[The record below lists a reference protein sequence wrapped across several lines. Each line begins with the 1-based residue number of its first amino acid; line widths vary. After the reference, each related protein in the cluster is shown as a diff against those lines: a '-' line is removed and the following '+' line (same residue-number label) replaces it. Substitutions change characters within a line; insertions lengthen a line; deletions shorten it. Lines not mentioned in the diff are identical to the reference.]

1 MRILT
6 IVILLTL
13 SFQAMACE
21 INPGK
26 IGVEKNG
33 TTYKLF
39 LRGEPKNTCYPNTST
54 SLRISVLCPD
64 GSFFESHTIGTKDT
78 LVMNIEGQA
87 IIGMSVNWLPGTT
100 RTDIP
105 SIVIGQ
111 GPCSIDFVE
120 IATEDEPDIS
130 TENPPPFVPE
140 MWTNFGEIEANT
152 GGTLVIV
159 ELNTW
164 AVTVKEFSGPFSY
177 QLQTGIWL
185 VYLLLGDGGT
195 IGQQVVEVN

>member
-1 MRILT
+1 MRILQ
-6 IVILLTL
+6 IVIFLTL
-13 SFQAMACE
+13 TAQAMACE
-21 INPGK
+21 IDPGK

-33 TTYKLF
+33 TIYKLF
-39 LRGEPKNTCYPNTST
+39 VAGTPKNTCYPNTET

-78 LVMNIEGQA
+78 LVLEIKGQA

-105 SIVIGQ
+105 SIVVGQ
-111 GPCSIDFVE
+111 GPCSIDFIE
-120 IATEDEPDIS
+120 ISTEPDIS

-140 MWTNFGEIEANT
+140 MWTNEGQIESNV
-152 GGTLVIV
+152 GGTLVVV

-164 AVTVKEFSGPFSY
+164 EVTVKEFSGPFTF

-195 IGQQVVEVN
+195 IGQKIVEVN

>member
-1 MRILT
+1 MRTLQ
-6 IVILLTL
+6 IVIFLTL
-13 SFQAMACE
+13 TAQVMACE

-39 LRGEPKNTCYPNTST
+39 LRGEPKNTCYYNTET

-78 LVMNIEGQA
+78 LVLEIEGQA

-100 RTDIP
+100 QTDIP
-105 SIVIGQ
+105 SIVIGS

-120 IATEDEPDIS
+120 IATEDDPDIS
-130 TENPPPFVPE
+130 TENPPFVPE
-140 MWTNFGEIEANT
+140 MWVNISEIESNV
-152 GGTLVIV
+152 GGTLVVV
-159 ELNTW
+159 ELNNW
-164 AVTVKEFSGPFSY
+164 EVTVKEFSGPFTF

-185 VYLLLGDGGT
+185 VYLLLGDGST
-195 IGQQVVEVN
+195 IGQQIVEVN